1 MIFNATDLVLNFIE
15 AKDTVIDSV
24 VNYTDGI
31 INLIKYA
38 EIKWNVAEDVLNAAD
53 FILDFV

>member
-1 MIFNATDLVLNFIE
+1 MIFNATDLIFNLVE
-15 AKDTVIDSV
+15 AKDIVIDSV
-24 VNYTDGI
+24 VNYTNGI

-38 EIKWNVAEDVLNAAD
+38 EIKWNVADNVLNAAD